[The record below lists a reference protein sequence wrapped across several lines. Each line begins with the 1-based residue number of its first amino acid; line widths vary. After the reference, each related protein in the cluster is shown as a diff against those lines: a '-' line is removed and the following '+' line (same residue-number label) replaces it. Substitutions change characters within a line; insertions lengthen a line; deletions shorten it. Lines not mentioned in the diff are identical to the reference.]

1 MSSVSTSLTATQ
13 IQIAVAKK
21 QLESIEQQGRD
32 ALTLIAASAP
42 PPNSAAVPLANTA
55 PGVGTH
61 LNIVG

>member
-1 MSSVSTSLTATQ
+1 MQ
-13 IQIAVAKK
+13 ITVAKK

-42 PPNSAAVPLANTA
+42 APEPAAAPPANTA
-55 PGVGTH
+55 PGVGAH